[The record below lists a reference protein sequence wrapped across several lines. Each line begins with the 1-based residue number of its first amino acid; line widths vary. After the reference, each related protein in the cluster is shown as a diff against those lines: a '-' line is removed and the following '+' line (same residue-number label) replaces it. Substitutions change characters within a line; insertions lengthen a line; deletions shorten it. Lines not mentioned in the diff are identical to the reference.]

1 MFAIYIDGDNM
12 SPKMMTLLKSKVN
25 ELGDIGILKVYRD
38 WSQEDSKKWIE
49 LYPTYKFEAVQCFRQ
64 PKKQSTDVYLITD
77 LMNDIYTNTFISH
90 VVLATC
96 DSDFVHLCHQIK
108 KIGKKL
114 ILIGKD
120 KNMENLCYQFWYYND
135 FLVDSEP
142 KKKKQK
148 INVIDKKSSN
158 ENNVKNE
165 NNLKNENNM
174 KNENN
179 VKNDN
184 NLNNETEDS
193 LYFSYLMNPEKSIDN
208 LDLLNDTI
216 DYQKFMESNKSEIY
230 FEDDSSKEKQSV
242 KHKIPI
248 NDSALL
254 DFLKLGMDNNYIL
267 PISELKKN
275 LKAHDVNKEND
286 INWRKI
292 ETELKK
298 FPKQFLVVKKKTKI
312 IVLMVPELLKK
323 NVSKNKIIEIVN
335 HKYSD
340 ILKEISIDLLFK
352 NIF

>member
-12 SPKMMTLLKSKVN
+12 SPKMMSLLKSKVN

-49 LYPTYKFEAVQCFRQ
+49 LYSTYKFEAVQCFRQ
-64 PKKQSTDVYLITD
+64 PKKQSTDVYMITD
-77 LMNDIYTNTFISH
+77 LMNDIYTNPYISH

-148 INVIDKKSSN
+148 INVIDKKLPI
-158 ENNVKNE
+158 ENAIKNE
-165 NNLKNENNM
+165 NNFVNE
-174 KNENN
+174 
-179 VKNDN
+179 N

-208 LDLLNDTI
+208 LDLLNEAI

-230 FEDDSSKEKQSV
+230 FEDDTNKEKEPV
-242 KHKIPI
+242 KNKVPI
-248 NDSALL
+248 DDAALL

-275 LKAHDVNKEND
+275 LKAYDVNKEKD

-335 HKYSD
+335 HKYFD

>member
-12 SPKMMTLLKSKVN
+12 SPKMMPLLKSKVS
-25 ELGDIGILKVYRD
+25 ELGDTCILKVYRD

-49 LYPTYKFEAVQCFRQ
+49 LYPTYKFEAIQCFRQ
-64 PKKQSTDVYLITD
+64 PKKQSTDVYMITD
-77 LMNDIYTNTFISH
+77 LMNDVYTNPFISH

-135 FLVDSEP
+135 FLVDNEP

-148 INVIDKKSSN
+148 INIVK
-158 ENNVKNE
+158 ENKVP
-165 NNLKNENNM
+165 
-174 KNENN
+174 
-179 VKNDN
+179 DN
-184 NLNNETEDS
+184 ATETEDNM
-193 LYFSYLMNPEKSIDN
+193 YFSYLMNPEKSIDSQEA
-208 LDLLNDTI
+208 I
-216 DYQKFMESNKSEIY
+216 DYKNFMESNNSHIY
-230 FEDDSSKEKQSV
+230 FEENNEQVPEQTPPKNKV
-242 KHKIPI
+242 PI
-248 NDSALL
+248 DNDTLL
-254 DFLKLGMDNNYIL
+254 NFLKLGMNKNYVL

-275 LKAHDVNKEND
+275 LKEYDQNKEKD

-298 FPKQFLVVKKKTKI
+298 FPKVFLVVKKKTKI
-312 IVLMVPELLKK
+312 IVLMVPDLLKK

-335 HKYSD
+335 HKYPD
-340 ILKEISIDLLFK
+340 ILKELSIDLLFK

>member
-12 SPKMMTLLKSKVN
+12 SPKMMSLLKSKVN

-64 PKKQSTDVYLITD
+64 PKKQSTDVYMITD
-77 LMNDIYTNTFISH
+77 LMNDVYTNPYISH

-148 INVIDKKSSN
+148 INVIDKKLPT
-158 ENNVKNE
+158 ENAVKNE
-165 NNLKNENNM
+165 NNF
-174 KNENN
+174 
-179 VKNDN
+179 VNDN

-208 LDLLNDTI
+208 LDLLNEAV
-216 DYQKFMESNKSEIY
+216 DYQKFMESNNSEIY
-230 FEDDSSKEKQSV
+230 FEEDASKEQEPV
-242 KHKIPI
+242 KNKVPI
-248 NDSALL
+248 TDTALF

-275 LKAHDVNKEND
+275 LKCHDVNKEKD

>member
-12 SPKMMTLLKSKVN
+12 SPKMMSLLKSKVN

-64 PKKQSTDVYLITD
+64 PKKQSTDVYMITD
-77 LMNDIYTNTFISH
+77 LMNDVYTNPFISH

-148 INVIDKKSSN
+148 INVIDKKTPN

-165 NNLKNENNM
+165 NNF
-174 KNENN
+174 
-179 VKNDN
+179 
-184 NLNNETEDS
+184 NETEDS

-208 LDLLNDTI
+208 LDLLNDAI
-216 DYQKFMESNKSEIY
+216 DYKKFIESNKSEIY
-230 FEDDSSKEKQSV
+230 FEDDTNKEEEPV
-242 KHKIPI
+242 KNKIPI
-248 NDSALL
+248 DDNALL

-275 LKAHDVNKEND
+275 LKAHDVNKEKD
-286 INWRKI
+286 INWSKI